1 MFKGK
6 QKIFIALIGLIMIVG
21 TFFVLGTSSKKSADA
36 EKTTVKKSK
45 NHSSVSVNSDGKKS
59 SVSSDTTKN
68 SDSNQNS
75 SSTVSSNTS
84 ANSSSVIHGTNGT
97 PTTKEQSDPV
107 KHDDEAGQRE
117 AAGSPQQSG
126 QDAPRDAN
134 GNIDYQKAG
143 IERSTS
149 DVYNQDSSQSA
160 INARLNSVYN

>member
-6 QKIFIALIGLIMIVG
+6 QKIFIALIGLILIVG

-45 NHSSVSVNSDGKKS
+45 NHSSVSVNSDDKKS

-68 SDSNQNS
+68 SDSNQNP

-84 ANSSSVIHGTNGT
+84 ANSSSVIPGTNGT

-117 AAGSPQQSG
+117 AAGSPQKNAP
-126 QDAPRDAN
+126 DAPRDAN

-143 IERSTS
+143 VTKSVQ
-149 DVYNQDSSQSA
+149 DV
-160 INARLNSVYN
+160 LNSTPQQRESDYNNTYK